1 MGREV
6 VRTTWDALRSTHPT
20 RLARR
25 SVRVLDV
32 GVRTIAAGG
41 RLGVPVAFL
50 VLVLDGLRV
59 PGHALLG
66 GGSAGRGKR
75 RIVGWKWLREHA
87 IDHVSPALVVADD
100 PICDMRHGC
109 TCCWQRSIWGGVP
122 QHRSGCRSDHPDFCS
137 ARGDAVMA
145 AWIALQWRT
154 RLAWAETNCLSGV
167 SMS

>member
-25 SVRVLDV
+25 SIRVLDV

-41 RLGVPVAFL
+41 GLGAPVAFL
-50 VLVLDGLRV
+50 VLVFDRLRV

-66 GGSAGRGKR
+66 GGRARRRKR
-75 RIVGWKWLREHA
+75 RRVGRERLREHA
-87 IDHVSPALVVADD
+87 VDRVGPAVVVADD
-100 PICDMRHGC
+100 VICDMRHGC
-109 TCCWQRSIWGGVP
+109 TCWRQRSTRGGLA
-122 QHRSGCRSDHPDFCS
+122 QHRSGCRFDHPGFCS
-137 ARGDAVMA
+137 ARVGAVTA
-145 AWIALQWRT
+145 AWIAVQWRT
-154 RLAWAETNCLSGV
+154 RLAWEETNCLSGV